1 MEANAGCSSWYFSTA
16 VLASVASFTQDP
28 PYAAQHPELTPK
40 FPRVLPFLVLCASV
54 GCNSAGQLPSDT
66 VELHLPWQQTRSSL
80 NVKRDDQE
88 NSAALTFPHLHLLV
102 RSYHD
107 QRMTVTVPACI
118 GWPLQ
123 TLRTYKTFPLSI
135 ACTSKPIYTS
145 SAAQVFQ
152 KLEGPRAT
160 LTALQHSLYLR
171 TCKINSC
178 QPAALVLQR

>member
-1 MEANAGCSSWYFSTA
+1 MQGSFLLIRS
-16 VLASVASFTQDP
+16 SFT
-28 PYAAQHPELTPK
+28 
-40 FPRVLPFLVLCASV
+40 F
-54 GCNSAGQLPSDT
+54 
-66 VELHLPWQQTRSSL
+66 
-80 NVKRDDQE
+80 
-88 NSAALTFPHLHLLV
+88 
-102 RSYHD
+102 HD

-135 ACTSKPIYTS
+135 ACTSKPIHTS
-145 SAAQVFQ
+145 SAAQVFH

-178 QPAALVLQR
+178 QPAALVLQRLQASSNHNGVVFQEPQG